1 MLIAMS
7 TEKSYLDK
15 FDGLNSLY
23 PLIIVI
29 ISFLYVYFSL
39 LLVLPFVN
47 LCIFLE
53 SVLENVEYLGW
64 CVL

>member
-1 MLIAMS
+1 MDDIGTFAS
-7 TEKSYLDK
+7 TTDNADFNMVHCDYS
-15 FDGLNSLY
+15 SC
-23 PLIIVI
+23 
-29 ISFLYVYFSL
+29 
-39 LLVLPFVN
+39 VN